1 MSAVYSSCEKHTTT
15 AGGGRRRNGRER
27 RREGGGVGDY
37 NDDCCVNDNN
47 NNNHNGDNEASAGKE
62 METTKIIEESKESL
76 QKFDFP
82 LGGFGCGNIILHG
95 DGTLQGWDI
104 QNQFTSK
111 EYIPNHKLPSNYWCI
126 AAIYDDDDTD
136 DKKDDNDDEVR
147 RDKDDNPTT
156 TSHSVP
162 RPSYLLRSSLSPR
175 SSRSAEQ
182 KKEDPQTQQQRPRPP
197 GIPSLQIEAKYPIA
211 TITYDIPQQQQQS
224 SSQSSPSPPPQSSPT
239 LPFPNLS
246 IRMEALSPLIPTS
259 TKVSSLPLAIFTFS
273 IKNNHSTKSISF
285 DLLQSTIN
293 FIGWDGYT
301 DCSSSS
307 SSFWNENINKPF
319 VYQSTTNTSNTATRR
334 STTKVRNN
342 GDDDNDTTND
352 NDNNGGGGS
361 SFSFSVN
368 KDKDKR
374 VNDNRTCTGLF
385 MYTQRDL
392 KEHITS
398 KGSIALSAITTNTK
412 TNTRT
417 PTTSTDDDYDHNQDH
432 DETNS
437 TTATN
442 NIQLITG
449 VTSENELFDKFALR
463 DFDNPNTYPRTKP
476 SKKGETY
483 IGEITCTFVLS
494 WHFPYRP
501 STSPR
506 DNLPSTSIWGNQYN
520 KWFTDAKDVAC
531 QFCDDQCTSTND
543 DYSPKIKKATLGTIS
558 LLELTRLYVKTLYG
572 STIPYEILESAASKL
587 ATMRSP
593 TMFWIEPPPS
603 TADDPN
609 ATGIVLGNEGNECCP
624 LNCTHVYGYTT
635 LLERLYPDLA
645 KNMRRSDFILNF
657 DLSSSSSESK
667 SDDNDYYGNRDGN
680 AGEGCTMRFGRQNG
694 VGFGFALDG
703 SLACVIKTYLVVLQ
717 SDPTLDF
724 LKSVWPNVKKQM
736 ELLWTKPYL
745 DPKDGVIYIAQ
756 QNTYDTAM
764 EGANTYI
771 GSYLIVAL
779 KATSIMASLMGDINF
794 AKKCSKQVEISTTKY
809 EELCWNSTYKYYIA
823 DVNET
828 NCKNSYSIGC
838 FIDQLCAIGLSTA
851 CGFGAIFDP
860 THEAQARQS
869 ILRNNKITESS
880 SGSSLHRHY
889 HTDHFYPGDSGIRVC
904 TYPNGRLGKGMPYQN
919 LVSSGFEYPLAAG
932 MILDDNIEDAITYV
946 NTIYDDD
953 DRGFSA
959 GTIQFQVL
967 FGTTTLQS
975 IHLKTSAHVVVAT
988 LFDNDH
994 HHTKLNASI
1003 DPNGVVTFDSKI
1015 TMNAGSILKLTLSSP
1030 CEELKTKLIKEEL
1043 AFEPTQEY

>member
-1 MSAVYSSCEKHTTT
+1 M
-15 AGGGRRRNGRER
+15 G
-27 RREGGGVGDY
+27 
-37 NDDCCVNDNN
+37 
-47 NNNHNGDNEASAGKE
+47 
-62 METTKIIEESKESL
+62 
-76 QKFDFP
+76 
-82 LGGFGCGNIILHG
+82 
-95 DGTLQGWDI
+95 
-104 QNQFTSK
+104 
-111 EYIPNHKLPSNYWCI
+111 
-126 AAIYDDDDTD
+126 
-136 DKKDDNDDEVR
+136 
-147 RDKDDNPTT
+147 
-156 TSHSVP
+156 
-162 RPSYLLRSSLSPR
+162 
-175 SSRSAEQ
+175 
-182 KKEDPQTQQQRPRPP
+182 
-197 GIPSLQIEAKYPIA
+197 
-211 TITYDIPQQQQQS
+211 
-224 SSQSSPSPPPQSSPT
+224 
-239 LPFPNLS
+239 
-246 IRMEALSPLIPTS
+246 
-259 TKVSSLPLAIFTFS
+259 
-273 IKNNHSTKSISF
+273 
-285 DLLQSTIN
+285 
-293 FIGWDGYT
+293 
-301 DCSSSS
+301 
-307 SSFWNENINKPF
+307 
-319 VYQSTTNTSNTATRR
+319 
-334 STTKVRNN
+334 
-342 GDDDNDTTND
+342 
-352 NDNNGGGGS
+352 
-361 SFSFSVN
+361 
-368 KDKDKR
+368 
-374 VNDNRTCTGLF
+374 
-385 MYTQRDL
+385 
-392 KEHITS
+392 
-398 KGSIALSAITTNTK
+398 
-412 TNTRT
+412 
-417 PTTSTDDDYDHNQDH
+417 
-432 DETNS
+432 
-437 TTATN
+437 
-442 NIQLITG
+442 
-449 VTSENELFDKFALR
+449 
-463 DFDNPNTYPRTKP
+463 
-476 SKKGETY
+476 
-483 IGEITCTFVLS
+483 
-494 WHFPYRP
+494 
-501 STSPR
+501 
-506 DNLPSTSIWGNQYN
+506 
-520 KWFTDAKDVAC
+520 
-531 QFCDDQCTSTND
+531 
-543 DYSPKIKKATLGTIS
+543 IS

-572 STIPYEILESAASKL
+572 STIPYDILESAASKL

-667 SDDNDYYGNRDGN
+667 SKSDDNDYGDRDGN

-724 LKSVWPNVKKQM
+724 LQSVWPNVKKQM

-809 EELCWNSTYKYYIA
+809 EELCWNSTFKYYIA

-828 NCKNSYSIGC
+828 NCKNSYSVGC

-880 SGSSLHRHY
+880 SATRIGSSLHHHY

-932 MILDDNIEDAITYV
+932 MILDDNIEDAITVCKMIRNRQSGIHRSPYNEPECGLNYARSMAGWNLFDQACGFTYDSTKSSIGFNPNKKMIKMMMLKKKNTNSSSNNNTNNSTINNETEDTSIAGATVTAEEQSSSSSSSYTFKCFCTFHCGFGEFQQKV
-946 NTIYDDD
+946 NTIYYDDDD

-967 FGTTTLQS
+967 FGTTKLQS

-994 HHTKLNASI
+994 PTKLNASI
-1003 DPNGVVTFDSKI
+1003 DPNGVVMFDSKI

-1030 CEELKTKLIKEEL
+1030 CEECQCEKKSPFTDDHYAEARRRKYWLLLYVLLLLYQLVCIYL
-1043 AFEPTQEY
+1043 FW